1 MRIVLL
7 QLLPALALLFTGC
20 YYDNEEELYPSSYCD
35 TTAVTWS
42 LTIEPLIQAECAVP
56 ACHVAGDQTPY
67 LDTYTGVKAIAD
79 DGRLRGVTI
88 DGDPFFMPSSGKLPF
103 CRQQEIQAWLDAG
116 APNN

>member
-7 QLLPALALLFTGC
+7 LLLPAMALTLTGC
-20 YYDNEEELYPSSYCD
+20 YYDNEEELYPNSFCD

-42 LTIEPLIQAECAVP
+42 LTIEPLIQAECAIP
-56 ACHVAGDQTPY
+56 GCHVPGSQLPD
-67 LDTYTGVKAIAD
+67 LSTYTGVKSIAD

-88 DGDPFFMPSSGKLPF
+88 DGSPFIMPSSGKLPY